1 MDSEDG
7 MFEGG
12 PEREAWPQP
21 EQREQPQR
29 DARPGRLVAVRVRA
43 ADIVRGRFFQ
53 GSREAREAAYVITP
67 LGERVSRA
75 NLLGTVVDRF
85 VSDTANYASI
95 TMDDGTEAV
104 RAKAFGAEVRVL
116 DGVKAGQAVVV
127 IGKVK
132 EYQGET
138 YVAAE
143 SVRVLAQGEADEE
156 SLRRLELLDGLNDR
170 KTAVENLR
178 RAAAAGVADE
188 EVRAYAGHAGIGA
201 EALDVV
207 LEQKEEDYKP
217 RVTEALERLDAGAG
231 VDVTTLFDDLKL
243 PDAVV
248 ERAVDDL
255 LDEGSIFEPTP
266 GRFKAIKG

>member
-1 MDSEDG
+1 MGFESDV
-7 MFEGG
+7 FEGN
-12 PEREAWPQP
+12 PELEREPGVQEERA
-21 EQREQPQR
+21 RR
-29 DARPGRLVAVRVRA
+29 GARPGRLVAVRVRA
-43 ADIVRGRFFQ
+43 SDMTRGRFFQ
-53 GSREAREAAYVITP
+53 GSREAREAGYVITS

-95 TMDDGTEAV
+95 TLDDGTDAV
-104 RAKAFGAEVRVL
+104 RAKAFGAEVHL
-116 DGVKAGQAVVV
+116 FDGIRPGQAVVV

-143 SVRVLAQGEADEE
+143 SVRALRPEEANEE
-156 SLRRLELLDGLNDR
+156 TLRKLELLDRLNDR
-170 KTAVENLR
+170 KTAVDNLR
-178 RAAAAGVADE
+178 RAASTMDDE
-188 EVRAYAGHAGIGA
+188 ALREYARRVGIDA
-201 EALDVV
+201 EALAVV

-217 RVTEALERLDAGAG
+217 KVVEALERLDEGSG
-231 VDVTTLFDDLKL
+231 VDVMRLFDDLKL

-255 LDEGSIFEPTP
+255 LEEGSIFEPTP

>member
-1 MDSEDG
+1 MDSESE

-12 PEREAWPQP
+12 PEREPGVQAEPAQ
-21 EQREQPQR
+21 Q

-43 ADIVRGRFFQ
+43 ADITHGRFFP
-53 GSREAREAAYVITP
+53 GSRESMEAGHVITP

-75 NLLGTVVDRF
+75 NLLGTVVDKF
-85 VSDTANYASI
+85 ANETGSYASI
-95 TMDDGTEAV
+95 TLDDGTDAV
-104 RAKAFGAEVRVL
+104 RAKAFGADTRVFE
-116 DGVKAGQAVVV
+116 GVKPGDAAVV

-143 SVRVLAQGEADEE
+143 SVRVLRPGEAGEE
-156 SLRRLELLDGLNDR
+156 SLRKLEMLDRLNDQ

-178 RAAAAGVADE
+178 RAASTMTEDE
-188 EVRAYAGHAGIGA
+188 MREYARRVGMDA
-201 EALDVV
+201 EALAVV
-207 LEQKEEDYKP
+207 LEQKEDDYKP
-217 RVTEALERLDAGAG
+217 AVLEALERLDDGTG
-231 VDVTTLFDDLKL
+231 VDVMRLFETLQL
-243 PDAVV
+243 PDAAV

-255 LDEGSIFEPTP
+255 LEEGSIFEPIP